1 MERIP
6 CIPLHEQEQWEEWN
20 DALGLPSGT
29 VYDSK
34 SYKQLE
40 KKPLPI
46 QKNNG
51 QIKTVHA
58 QWNWLQQAD

>member
-1 MERIP
+1 MERKP
-6 CIPLHEQEQWEEWN
+6 CIPLQEQEYWEEWN

-51 QIKTVHA
+51 KP
-58 QWNWLQQAD
+58 QQH